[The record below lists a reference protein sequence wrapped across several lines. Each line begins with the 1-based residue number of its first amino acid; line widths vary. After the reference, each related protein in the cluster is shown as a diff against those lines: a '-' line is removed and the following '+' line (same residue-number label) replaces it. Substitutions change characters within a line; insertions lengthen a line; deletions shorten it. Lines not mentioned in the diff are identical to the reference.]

1 VLSWCC
7 SGVALVLPSCGSDVD
22 IVSTHKHRGPHA
34 LFLLPPLCA
43 LAVGYSGATTTFLAP
58 TRGADYVGVR
68 VRILG
73 IGFRAC
79 NKRTECAILRRE
91 LLIMRNLR
99 TKERRTV
106 GWGLRTSR
114 RIITVERCIRHA
126 RGPLP
131 SSFNRSASGHGGYTP
146 RRWVAKLYEEHA
158 HYYSGSD
165 VDSIQPGKDIS
176 CWDGSTLRIT
186 KRVGTSVEGATIT
199 VKPPNG
205 LTQTFSAETA
215 TLSYSTNRITGKSL
229 IITLHDANAVFGSE
243 TAFVG
248 EFEHPIYLGK

>member
-1 VLSWCC
+1 MPEDLSLRASIVLHPGTADTLLDVGLLNSMKNMLTIILVSGLLLCGC
-7 SGVALVLPSCGSDVD
+7 SS
-22 IVSTHKHRGPHA
+22 KHNA
-34 LFLLPPLCA
+34 
-43 LAVGYSGATTTFLAP
+43 
-58 TRGADYVGVR
+58 
-68 VRILG
+68 
-73 IGFRAC
+73 
-79 NKRTECAILRRE
+79 
-91 LLIMRNLR
+91 
-99 TKERRTV
+99 
-106 GWGLRTSR
+106 
-114 RIITVERCIRHA
+114 
-126 RGPLP
+126 
-131 SSFNRSASGHGGYTP
+131 SA
-146 RRWVAKLYEEHA
+146 
-158 HYYSGSD
+158 GSD